1 MTGSGSAK
9 RCLVAALVAGLALS
23 LPAGAQFPSK
33 PIRIV
38 VPYSAGGPLEVM
50 VRPVAEHLTAA
61 LKQPVVL
68 DNRPGAGTTVG
79 AAAVVQAPADGHMLF
94 LNASSYLINAQLMSN
109 LPYDPQKDLIPLTMA
124 SSTPHVFVTYPGLNT
139 ATFREFLGIA
149 KAKGKALSYA
159 SFGNGS
165 SGHLA
170 FELLKKTYG
179 FEMLHVPYKGVPQAA
194 TDVMGGRLQAMIID
208 LSGAVSHVR
217 GGKLT
222 GLAIASERRSHL
234 LPDLP
239 TFEEASGTRFVSRS
253 WFGFMVRAGT
263 APDIQKVLHREIV
276 QALQKPDVKDRLRD
290 SGIDTY
296 GTTPAEFAAFMK
308 SESERF
314 AEAIKFSGA
323 KFE

>member
-1 MTGSGSAK
+1 MKTQS
-9 RCLVAALVAGLALS
+9 LAALAAGLVLS
-23 LPAGAQFPSK
+23 FAVNAQFPSK

-38 VPYSAGGPLEVM
+38 VPYSAGGPLEVW
-50 VRPVAEHLTAA
+50 VRPVAEHLTAV
-61 LKQPVVL
+61 LKQPVVI
-68 DNRPGAGTTVG
+68 DNRPGAGTTIG
-79 AAAVVQAPADGHMLF
+79 AAAVAQAPADGHSIF
-94 LNASSYLINAQLMSN
+94 LNASSYLINAQLMPN
-109 LPYDPQKDLIPLTMA
+109 LPYDPQKDLVPITMA
-124 SSTPHVFVTYPGLNT
+124 ASTAHVLVAYPGLGT
-139 ATFREFLGIA
+139 PTFKDFLATA
-149 KAKGKALSYA
+149 KAKGNALSYA

-194 TDVMGGRLQAMIID
+194 TDVMGGRLHAMIID
-208 LSGAVSHVR
+208 LSGAVPHVR

-222 GLAIASERRSHL
+222 GIAIASERRSHL

-263 APDIQKVLHREIV
+263 PPEIQRVLNQEIV
-276 QALQKPDVKDRLRD
+276 QALRKPEIKDRLRE

-296 GTTPAEFAAFMK
+296 GTTPAEFAAFMR
-308 SESERF
+308 SESDRF